1 MLGWHEIRQR
11 YRRSTIGP
19 FWITLSMGLTIGGLA
34 YLYAGLFGQDVREY
48 LPYVAVGIIV
58 FNFLSSLVTDGSSIF
73 INSSRVIL
81 QMRAPL
87 SLYVYQVI
95 WKNTLIFAHNI
106 VIYVLIL
113 MFVRIPI
120 GWNIVLSLF
129 GMLLIVSNAFWVG
142 MILGG
147 LSARFRDVPPIISSV
162 MQVAFFLTPVF
173 WTPGSLPSREL
184 FVHLNPFYYL
194 IDIVR
199 MPLLGQTPPWSM
211 WLVLVGMNLASAF
224 TAIIFF
230 ARYRARIA
238 YWV

>member
-19 FWITLSMGLTIGGLA
+19 FWITLSMGFTIAGLA
-34 YLYAGLFGQDVREY
+34 YLYAGLFGQNLQEY

-58 FNFLSSLVTDGSSIF
+58 FNFLSGLVTDGSSIF
-73 INSSRVIL
+73 ISSSRVIL
-81 QMRAPL
+81 QLKAPL
-87 SLYVYQVI
+87 SLYIYQVI
-95 WKNTLIFAHNI
+95 WKNILIFLHNL
-106 VIYVLIL
+106 VIYAIIL
-113 MFVRIPI
+113 MFVRVPI
-120 GWNIVLSLF
+120 GWNVMLSLVGF
-129 GMLLIVSNAFWVG
+129 VLIVTNALWICV
-142 MILGG
+142 ILGG
-147 LSARFRDVPPIISSV
+147 LSARFRDVPPIVSSV

-173 WTPGSLPSREL
+173 WTPGSLPSREV

-211 WLVLVGMNLASAF
+211 WLVLAGMNLASAVV
-224 TAIIFF
+224 AMVFF